1 MSHFTTI
8 RTELRDLD
16 ILLET
21 LEDLGLSS
29 KGGRVA
35 KGYGGSKRQAE
46 VAVYR
51 SSSFLFRFGRV
62 SPNGPYAVTGLKG
75 VLSRPYVQKLLKKI
89 MQDYGRR
96 KVLKE
101 ARKRGFA
108 LVRQQVNAGG
118 AMKLVLRKVTTR
130 AA

>member
-16 ILLET
+16 VLLET
-21 LEDLGLSS
+21 LEGLGLSS
-29 KGGRVA
+29 KGGRVV
-35 KGYGGSKRQAE
+35 KGFGGNKRQVE

-51 SSSFLFRFGRV
+51 RGRFLFGFGRV
-62 SPNGPYAVTGLKG
+62 SPSGPYAVTGLKG
-75 VLSRPYVQKLLKKI
+75 MLSQPYVQKLLKRI

-108 LVRQQVNAGG
+108 LVRQQVSTGG
-118 AMKLVLRKVTTR
+118 AIRIVLRKVSAR